1 MTKLTLASVFIICI
15 SMLFPACREDSRISN
30 PDHGSG
36 IEWPDRTS
44 REGCVKMLEM
54 ALSHHGAEQ
63 YRELLL
69 EPDSTSEFPE
79 GYVWLN
85 NQGETDSDLPDSLD
99 YAGDVEAV
107 ENLIAH
113 ILEMDIRI
121 FDSNWYSLDY
131 LRGRNCSDCW
141 ETLRSYMISA
151 RLDNGEV
158 YVGEFRLMITVGP
171 DPEDTERYVIY
182 EAVDLP
188 KAGKDVGKLPADVEG
203 TSLGELKNIFR

>member
-1 MTKLTLASVFIICI
+1 MTKVTVATVLIIFI
-15 SMLFPACREDSRISN
+15 SMLFPACREDSRITG
-30 PDHGSG
+30 PDTGNG

-44 REGCVKMLEM
+44 REECVEVLEM
-54 ALSHHGAEQ
+54 ALSHRGAEQ

-69 EPDSTSEFPE
+69 EPDSTSQTPE
-79 GYVWLN
+79 GYLWLN

-107 ENLIAH
+107 ENLLAH
-113 ILEMDIRI
+113 ILEMDIRV
-121 FDSNWYSLDY
+121 FDGNWYPLEY
-131 LRGRNCSDCW
+131 FRGRSCSDCW

-158 YVGEFRLMITVGP
+158 YGGEFRLMLTVGP
-171 DPEDTERYVIY
+171 DPADAGKYVIY

-188 KAGKDVGKLPADVEG
+188 KAGKSVGKLPADVEG